1 MQDLKRHFDELKVCQ
16 GAFNDSRRLLLD
28 QDKTPIRKKGNVMTS
43 NLWARIRVEQA
54 GPK

>member
-16 GAFNDSRRLLLD
+16 GACNDSRRLLLD